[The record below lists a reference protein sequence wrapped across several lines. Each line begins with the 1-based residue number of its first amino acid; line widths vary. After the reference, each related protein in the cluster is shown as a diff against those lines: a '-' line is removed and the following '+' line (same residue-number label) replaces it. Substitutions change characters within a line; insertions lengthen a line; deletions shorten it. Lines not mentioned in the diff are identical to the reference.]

1 LLDVKDYQNLTGK
14 GLVAKV
20 NDTEISVISPG
31 AMRANNIQFDENI
44 YEELAAQGKT
54 VVFVLKENVLQ
65 GMIALADIIRES
77 SYKVIKELNDR
88 GIETVMM
95 TGDNTRVANYVGE
108 KLGLSNVIAE
118 VLPHEKSNNLNYL
131 NHNGKKVAMIGDG
144 INDAPALEEADLGIA
159 IGAGTDV
166 AIETADVILVN
177 SNPVDIL
184 NIIKLSKASR
194 RKMIQNLGW
203 AAGYNIVAIPL
214 AAGVL
219 YNVGF

>member
-1 LLDVKDYQNLTGK
+1 MKANK
-14 GLVAKV
+14 
-20 NDTEISVISPG
+20 IS
-31 AMRANNIQFDENI
+31 FDEKT
-44 YEELAAQGKT
+44 YDQLALQGKT
-54 VVFVLKENVLQ
+54 VVFVLKSNVLQ

-108 KLGLSNVIAE
+108 KLGISKVIAE
-118 VLPHEKSNNLNYL
+118 VLPHEKSNNVKYL
-131 NHNGKKVAMIGDG
+131 KQNGKKVAMIGDG
-144 INDAPALEEADLGIA
+144 INDAPALAEADLGIA

-194 RKMIQNLGW
+194 RKMVQNLGW
-203 AAGYNIVAIPL
+203 AAGYNIIAIPL

-219 YNVGF
+219 YNVGFVITPAVGAAVMSLSTIICAINAQLLKID